1 MEQAASTLVATVENF
16 AAAVVE
22 ASNAVPVL
30 VDFWAPWCAPCR
42 TLMPVLDRIADDYA
56 GRLLLAK
63 LNIDEQQSVAAHFGI
78 RSIPTVVLFHRG
90 QVAERFT
97 GVQPDAAIR
106 ALLDRHVAASATDSG
121 GASDP
126 VELSRA
132 QSLAG
137 DPAAAAAILEQA
149 LGEQPE
155 ALPLLVAR
163 AELDLSQRNAKAASA
178 SLARIAAKD
187 PQHPALRSL
196 QARLE
201 FVAAV
206 VAWPDPGTARAAVE
220 ADPADSAARHALAA
234 HHALAGD
241 YATALSEWLEL
252 MRRDRGYGDDVAR
265 RSLLGVFAML
275 GSTHELVIGY
285 RRRMA
290 SLLH

>member
-22 ASNAVPVL
+22 ASNALPVL
-30 VDFWAPWCAPCR
+30 VDFWAPWCGPCR

-56 GRLLLAK
+56 GRLVLAK
-63 LNIDEQQSVAAHFGI
+63 LNVDEQQSVAAHFGI
-78 RSIPTVVLFHRG
+78 RSIPAVMLFHRG
-90 QVAERFT
+90 QVAEQFT
-97 GVQPDAAIR
+97 GVQPEAAIR
-106 ALLDRHVAASATDSG
+106 ALLDRHVAAIATDSG
-121 GASDP
+121 RASDP
-126 VELSRA
+126 IALARA
-132 QSLAG
+132 QSRAG
-137 DPAAAAAILEQA
+137 DHAGAAILEQA

-163 AELDLSQRNAKAASA
+163 AELELSQRDVKAASA
-178 SLARIAAKD
+178 SLATIAAKD

-196 QARLE
+196 QARLG

-206 VAWPDPGTARAAVE
+206 VAWPDPGTARAAIQ

-234 HHALAGD
+234 HHVLAGD

-265 RSLLGVFAML
+265 RSLLAVFAML
-275 GSTHELVIGY
+275 GSAHELVIGY

>member
-22 ASNAVPVL
+22 ASNALPVL
-30 VDFWAPWCAPCR
+30 VDFWAPWCGPCR

-56 GRLLLAK
+56 GRLVLAK
-63 LNIDEQQSVAAHFGI
+63 LNVDQQQSVAAHFGV
-78 RSIPTVVLFHRG
+78 RSIPTVMLFHRG
-90 QVAERFT
+90 QVAEQFT
-97 GVQPDAAIR
+97 GVQPEAAIR
-106 ALLDRHVAASATDSG
+106 ALLDRHVAAIATDSG
-121 GASDP
+121 RASDP
-126 VELSRA
+126 IELARA
-132 QSLAG
+132 QSRAG
-137 DPAAAAAILEQA
+137 DHAGAAAILEQA

-163 AELDLSQRNAKAASA
+163 AELELSQRDVKAASA
-178 SLARIAAKD
+178 SLARITAKD

-196 QARLE
+196 QARLD

-234 HHALAGD
+234 HHVLAGD
-241 YATALSEWLEL
+241 HATALSEWLEL

-265 RSLLGVFAML
+265 RSLLAVFAML
-275 GSTHELVIGY
+275 GSAHELVIDY

>member
-22 ASNAVPVL
+22 ASNALPVL
-30 VDFWAPWCAPCR
+30 VDFWAPWCGPCR

-56 GRLLLAK
+56 GRLVLAK
-63 LNIDEQQSVAAHFGI
+63 LNVDEQQSVAAHFGV
-78 RSIPTVVLFHRG
+78 RSIPTVMLFHRG
-90 QVAERFT
+90 QVAEQFT
-97 GVQPDAAIR
+97 GVQPEAAIR
-106 ALLDRHVAASATDSG
+106 ALLDRHVAAIATDSG
-121 GASDP
+121 RASDP
-126 VELSRA
+126 IALARA
-132 QSLAG
+132 QSRAG
-137 DPAAAAAILEQA
+137 DHAGAAILEQA

-163 AELDLSQRNAKAASA
+163 AELELSQRDVKAASA
-178 SLARIAAKD
+178 SLATIAAKD

-196 QARLE
+196 QARLG

-234 HHALAGD
+234 HHVLAGD

-265 RSLLGVFAML
+265 RSLLAVFAML
-275 GSTHELVIGY
+275 GSAHELVIGY